1 MSKKKIKSFSNFIF
15 IFFLTFIL
23 FRGRLGSDD
32 LQAFDVAYDFVN
44 NNVNFANN
52 TIQDQWQWSH
62 RSIWIIQDII
72 IIYFLK
78 ILNFFLNFDLMYF
91 SKYFCGWIIS
101 FYSVFSI
108 YLCFIYFKKK
118 SIESNVSLVICFGIF
133 FGSSLSS
140 YLTGSYIE
148 SLVIFLILLRFNI
161 NNQYYKLII
170 DCLITLIKSYYFL
183 IILPLIIL
191 EKNYLKNKIYY
202 FLSLLFLFGFF
213 KIFTFVGSVNFVQTL
228 PFNFNLKFIITNIID
243 MIFSPGFGVIFTST
257 IPFLLI
263 LVGFQ
268 RSTLVK
274 LFFILLFI
282 IFISTIPFWH
292 GQAPGGRYLIS
303 TLIIFL
309 PEFVRAII
317 ILKKNKFLPK
327 FLTVVILLTIFHL
340 PALEF
345 RNTNMVN
352 FENSVVSKKIVTEP
366 ASDRDLNS
374 FPYRDLL
381 FQNAIFANLILYH
394 KIFDNN
400 KTIFFENRSFQIKD
414 VYPMTGLQRLIFIK
428 KNKYEYFTKI
438 ELNYLS
444 KYILLLEL
452 FYYFLLIIFLFFFV
466 RAFFKIGLF
475 K

>member
-1 MSKKKIKSFSNFIF
+1 MSKKKIKSFLNFIF
-15 IFFLTFIL
+15 IFFLAFIF

-32 LQAFDVAYDFVN
+32 LQAFDAAYNFVN
-44 NNVNFANN
+44 NNLNFANI

-62 RSIWIIQDII
+62 RSIWIIQNII
-72 IIYFLK
+72 IIYFFK

-91 SKYFCGWIIS
+91 SKYFSGWIIS
-101 FYSVFSI
+101 FYSIFSI
-108 YLCFIYFKKK
+108 YLCFTYFKKK
-118 SIESNVSLVICFGIF
+118 SINSNISLVICFGIF
-133 FGSSLSS
+133 FGSSFSS

-191 EKNYLKNKIYY
+191 EKNHLKNKIYY
-202 FLSLLFLFGFF
+202 FFSLLILFGFF

-228 PFNFNLKFIITNIID
+228 PFNFNLKFIIINLID
-243 MIFSPGFGVIFTST
+243 IIFSPGFGVIFTST

-268 RSTLVK
+268 KSTLVK

-282 IFISTIPFWH
+282 IFISSLPFWH

-303 TLIIFL
+303 TLFIFL
-309 PEFVRAII
+309 PEFVKAIT

-327 FLTVVILLTIFHL
+327 FLTVVVLLTIFHL

-345 RNTNMVN
+345 RNTNIVN
-352 FENSVVSKKIVTEP
+352 FENSVVSKKVVSEP
-366 ASDRDLNS
+366 ASDKDLNS
-374 FPYRDLL
+374 FPHHDLL
-381 FQNAIFANLILYH
+381 FHNAIFANLILYH

-400 KTIFFENRSFQIKD
+400 KSVFFKNRSFQIRD
-414 VYPMTGLQRLIFIK
+414 AYPMTGLQRLIFIK
-428 KNKYEYFTKI
+428 KNKYEYFSKI
-438 ELNYLS
+438 ELNYLFQ
-444 KYILLLEL
+444 YILLLEL
-452 FYYFLLIIFLFFFV
+452 LYYFLLITFLIFFV
-466 RAFFKIGLF
+466 RAFLKVVLF

>member
-62 RSIWIIQDII
+62 RLIWIIQDII

-78 ILNFFLNFDLMYF
+78 IFNYFLNFDFVYF

-101 FYSVFSI
+101 FYSIFSI
-108 YLCFIYFKKK
+108 YLCFVYFKKK
-118 SIESNVSLVICFGIF
+118 SIENNVSLIVCFGIF

-148 SLVIFLILLRFNI
+148 SLVIFLILLRFNF

-170 DCLITLIKSYYFL
+170 DCLLSLIKSYNFL

-191 EKNYLKNKIYY
+191 EKTYLKNKIYY
-202 FLSLLFLFGFF
+202 FLKLLFLFLFF
-213 KIFTFVGSVNFVQTL
+213 KMFTFITFVNFVQTV
-228 PFNFNLKFIITNIID
+228 PFNFNIELIIKNIID
-243 MIFSPGFGVIFTST
+243 IIFSPGFGFVFTST

-263 LVGFQ
+263 LIGFQ
-268 RSTLVK
+268 KSTLVK

-282 IFISTIPFWH
+282 IFLSTIPFWH

-303 TLIIFL
+303 TLFIFL
-309 PEFVRAII
+309 PEFVNAII
-317 ILKKNKFLPK
+317 ILKKNKFLSK
-327 FLTVVILLTIFHL
+327 FLILIILLTIFHL

-345 RNTNMVN
+345 RNTNIVN
-352 FENSVVSKKIVTEP
+352 FENSVITKKIVTEP
-366 ASDRDLNS
+366 ANDRDLES
-374 FPYRDLL
+374 FPHHNLS
-381 FQNAIFANLILYH
+381 FQNAIFANLVLYH

-400 KTIFFENRSFQIKD
+400 KAIFFGDRFFQIKD

-428 KNKYEYFTKI
+428 KNKHEYLTKI
-438 ELNYLS
+438 EFYYLS
-444 KYILLLEL
+444 KYIFLLDLL
-452 FYYFLLIIFLFFFV
+452 YYFLLTFFLFFLL
-466 RAFFKIGLF
+466 RALFKISLS